1 MKNLFLFLFL
11 LVVFTSKAQDN
22 RVSGLN
28 SPPASLLNTG
38 RLNRNRLIIK

>member
-28 SPPASLLNTG
+28 SRQLLNTG